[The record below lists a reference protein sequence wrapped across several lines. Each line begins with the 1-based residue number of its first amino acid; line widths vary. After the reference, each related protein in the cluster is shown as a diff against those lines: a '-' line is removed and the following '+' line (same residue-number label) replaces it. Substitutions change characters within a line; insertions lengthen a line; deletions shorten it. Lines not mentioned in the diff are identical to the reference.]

1 MKKTQALTHLTVRQN
16 CDWAPLLHQNPRSFA
31 TEQILWVFLA
41 FPFSFSSLLPSL
53 LNSQHRL
60 DYQQQWPKRHWEEC
74 LKNVKEYIAQTQRLF
89 VYGLVTTGIEL
100 ASLVYKSLNCS
111 GFVVLFFLNRETS
124 RCCCTKIISGSQQNM
139 ILQIRQKNRKE
150 KMKVTCMAFLYTITL
165 RNKTVGHTFLHRS
178 TMEIAISVKKDGNV
192 TSQDVTLLLSVGL
205 VMLENES
212 TLCRTLIQSPV
223 QKSPILQFDTKSP
236 QSHA

>member
-1 MKKTQALTHLTVRQN
+1 M
-16 CDWAPLLHQNPRSFA
+16 
-31 TEQILWVFLA
+31 
-41 FPFSFSSLLPSL
+41 
-53 LNSQHRL
+53 
-60 DYQQQWPKRHWEEC
+60 
-74 LKNVKEYIAQTQRLF
+74 
-89 VYGLVTTGIEL
+89 YGLVTTGIEL

-124 RCCCTKIISGSQQNM
+124 RCCCTKIIFGSQQNM

-205 VMLENES
+205 VKRENES